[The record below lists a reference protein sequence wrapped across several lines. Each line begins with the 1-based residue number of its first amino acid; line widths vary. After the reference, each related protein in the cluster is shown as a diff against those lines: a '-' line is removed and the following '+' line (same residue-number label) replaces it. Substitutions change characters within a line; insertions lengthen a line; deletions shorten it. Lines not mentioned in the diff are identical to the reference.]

1 MKFAKSNKQPQ
12 DSDSDHEARIAA
24 LIDSDAAAG
33 ESTFGVGPIVL
44 MTRVRLARNLSRFPF
59 TGWAKEAQR
68 SDILAECTAAVRALP
83 QMKKGTVFTMD
94 ELSDH
99 EKMLLV
105 ERHLISREL
114 SASKAGS
121 GVVISKD
128 RTCSIMVNEEDH
140 LRMQVIKPGFQ
151 LKRVWKAMNAIDT
164 ALEGSLDYAFDN
176 ELGYLTACPTNLG
189 TGLRASAMMHLPA
202 LVITG
207 QMDKI
212 VRALNQLGLVVRGL
226 HGEGTDASGSIFQ
239 ISNQTTL
246 GESEEAIID
255 RLHNVLVTIF
265 KQEMNAREKLL
276 EAEPVKLF
284 DKIGR
289 AYGLLQNAG
298 LVTSAEA
305 INLLSLLRLGIDLG
319 GFPEGLRAVTNRLL
333 ILSQPAHIQH
343 ETGVEADPAQRDI
356 LRAELLRAALADFPR
371 PNFKHHGKPPAPPA
385 DAS

>member
-1 MKFAKSNKQPQ
+1 MKFARSNKPQ
-12 DSDSDHEARIAA
+12 GRSADAEARIAA
-24 LIDSDAAAG
+24 LLDAG
-33 ESTFGVGPIVL
+33 EGAGELILGTGPIVL

-68 SDILAECTAAVRALP
+68 SAILAECTDAVRTLP
-83 QMKKGTVFTMD
+83 QMKKGTAFTME

-99 EKMLLV
+99 EKLLLV

-121 GVVISKD
+121 GVVISRD
-128 RTCSIMVNEEDH
+128 CTCSIMVNEEDH

-151 LKRVWKAMNAIDT
+151 LKRVWKTMNTVDS
-164 ALEGSLDYAFDN
+164 ALEERLDYAFSPD
-176 ELGYLTACPTNLG
+176 LGYLTACPTNLG

-212 VRALNQLGLVVRGL
+212 VRAVNQLGLVVRGL

-246 GESEEAIID
+246 GETEEAIIE
-255 RLHNVLVTIF
+255 RLHKVLTTVF
-265 KQEMNAREKLL
+265 RQEMNAREKLL
-276 EAEPVKLF
+276 AAEPTKLF

-289 AYGLLQNAG
+289 AYGLLQNAH
-298 LVTSAEA
+298 LLTSAEA
-305 INLLSLLRLGIDLG
+305 LNLLSLVRLGIDIG
-319 GFPEGLRAVTNRLL
+319 GFPEDRRAVINRLF

-343 ETGVEADPAQRDI
+343 SSEGEPDPTQRDV
-356 LRAELLRAALADFPR
+356 LRASLLRPAFADFPR
-371 PNFKHHGKPPAPPA
+371 PAFPLVGPAA
-385 DAS
+385 AE

>member
-1 MKFAKSNKQPQ
+1 MKFARSNNPQ
-12 DSDSDHEARIAA
+12 GRDSDTEARIAA
-24 LIDSDAAAG
+24 LLQSDEGTG
-33 ESTFGVGPIVL
+33 ESFLGTGPIVL

-59 TGWAKEAQR
+59 TGWAKESQR
-68 SDILAECTAAVRALP
+68 SDILAECFDAVRALP
-83 QMKKGTVFTMD
+83 QMKKGSAFTME
-94 ELSDH
+94 ELSDQ

-121 GVVISKD
+121 GVVINRDCS
-128 RTCSIMVNEEDH
+128 CSIMVNEEDH

-151 LKRVWKAMNAIDT
+151 LKRVWKTMNAVDS
-164 ALEGSLDYAFDN
+164 ALEDKLDYAFDT

-189 TGLRASAMMHLPA
+189 TGLRASVMMHLPA

-226 HGEGTDASGSIFQ
+226 HGEGSDASGSIFQ

-246 GESEEAIID
+246 GENEEAIVQ
-255 RLHNVLVTIF
+255 RLHNVLTTIF
-265 KQEMNAREKLL
+265 RQEMNAREKLL
-276 EAEPVKLF
+276 EAEPTKLF

-289 AYGLLQNAG
+289 AYGILQNAH

-305 INLLSLLRLGIDLG
+305 LNLLSLLRLGIDLG
-319 GFPEGLRAVTNRLL
+319 GFPEELRAVTNRLL
-333 ILSQPAHIQH
+333 ILSQPAHIQY
-343 ETGVEADPAQRDI
+343 TTDSDADPAQRDM
-356 LRAELLRAALADFPR
+356 LRAAILRAALSDFPR
-371 PNFKHHGKPPAPPA
+371 PEFKHPGPSPRA
-385 DAS
+385 D

>member
-12 DSDSDHEARIAA
+12 GRSADTEARIATV
-24 LIDSDAAAG
+24 LDSCAGSG
-33 ESTFGVGPIVL
+33 ESILGTGPIVL

-68 SDILAECTAAVRALP
+68 SDILAECTDAVRGLA
-83 QMKKGTVFTMD
+83 QMKKATAFTME
-94 ELSDH
+94 ELSDQ
-99 EKMLLV
+99 EKQLLV

-121 GVVISKD
+121 GVVISRD
-128 RTCSIMVNEEDH
+128 CTCSIMVNEEDH

-151 LKRVWKAMNAIDT
+151 LKRVWKTMNAVDS
-164 ALEGSLDYAFDN
+164 ALEEKLDYAFDT

-246 GESEEAIID
+246 GETEEAIIE
-255 RLHNVLVTIF
+255 RLHNVLTTIF
-265 KQEMNAREKLL
+265 RQEVNAREKLL

-289 AYGLLQNAG
+289 AYGLLQNAR

-305 INLLSLLRLGIDLG
+305 LNLLSLLRLGIDLG
-319 GFPEGLRAVTNRLL
+319 GFPEDRRVITNRLL
-333 ILSQPAHIQH
+333 ILSQPAHIQRA
-343 ETGVEADPAQRDI
+343 TDTDADPAQRDM
-356 LRAELLRAALADFPR
+356 LRAELLRQALADFPR
-371 PNFKHHGKPPAPPA
+371 PEFKHGAPPPE
-385 DAS
+385 SSN

>member
-1 MKFAKSNKQPQ
+1 MKFAKSNKPEGRNA
-12 DSDSDHEARIAA
+12 DTEARIAA
-24 LIDSDAAAG
+24 LLESGDNAG
-33 ESTFGVGPIVL
+33 ESILGAGPIVL

-59 TGWAKEAQR
+59 TGWAKESQR
-68 SDILAECTAAVRALP
+68 SDILAECTAAVRDLA
-83 QMKKGTVFTMD
+83 QMKRGTAFTME

-99 EKMLLV
+99 EKQLLV

-121 GVVISKD
+121 GVVISRD
-128 RTCSIMVNEEDH
+128 CTCSIMVNEEDH

-151 LKRVWKAMNAIDT
+151 LKRVWKTMNAIDT
-164 ALEGSLDYAFDN
+164 ALEESVDYAFDP

-255 RLHNVLVTIF
+255 RLHNVLTTIF
-265 KQEMNAREKLL
+265 RQEMNAREKLL

-289 AYGLLQNAG
+289 AYGILQNAR
-298 LVTSAEA
+298 LVASAEA
-305 INLLSLLRLGIDLG
+305 LNLLSLLRLGVDLG
-319 GFPEGLRAVTNRLL
+319 GFPEALRVVTNRLI

-343 ETGVEADPAQRDI
+343 STADEADPAQRDI
-356 LRAELLRAALADFPR
+356 LRAELLRAALAEFPR
-371 PNFKHHGKPPAPPA
+371 PEFKHSGPPPAA
-385 DAS
+385 D

>member
-1 MKFAKSNKQPQ
+1 MKFARSNKPQ
-12 DSDSDHEARIAA
+12 GRSPDTEARIAA
-24 LIDSDAAAG
+24 LLESGQGAG
-33 ESTFGVGPIVL
+33 ESILGTGPIVL

-68 SDILAECTAAVRALP
+68 SDILAECMGAVRALP
-83 QMKKGTVFTMD
+83 QMKKGTAFSME

-99 EKMLLV
+99 EKQLLV

-121 GVVISKD
+121 GVVISRD
-128 RTCSIMVNEEDH
+128 CTCSIMVNEEDH

-151 LKRVWKAMNAIDT
+151 LKRVWKTMNAVDS
-164 ALEGSLDYAFDN
+164 ALEERLDYAFSSD
-176 ELGYLTACPTNLG
+176 LGYLTACPTNLG

-212 VRALNQLGLVVRGL
+212 VRAVNQLGLVVRGL

-246 GESEEAIID
+246 GEREEAIIE
-255 RLHNVLVTIF
+255 RLHNVLTTVF
-265 KQEMNAREKLL
+265 RQEMNAREKLL
-276 EAEPVKLF
+276 AAEPTKLF

-289 AYGLLQNAG
+289 AYGLLQNAH
-298 LVTSAEA
+298 LLTSAEA
-305 INLLSLLRLGIDLG
+305 LNLLSLVRLGIDLG
-319 GFPEGLRAVTNRLL
+319 GFPEDRRVVINRLFL
-333 ILSQPAHIQH
+333 LSQPAHIQYSADN
-343 ETGVEADPAQRDI
+343 EADPAQRDA
-356 LRAELLRAALADFPR
+356 LRASLLRPAFADFPR
-371 PNFKHHGKPPAPPA
+371 PSFPSSA
-385 DAS
+385 ASAAE

>member
-1 MKFAKSNKQPQ
+1 MKFAKSNKPQ
-12 DSDSDHEARIAA
+12 GHNPDTEARIAA
-24 LIDSDAAAG
+24 LLESGEEAGDSVLG
-33 ESTFGVGPIVL
+33 TGPIVL

-68 SDILAECTAAVRALP
+68 SAILAECTAAVRALP
-83 QMKKGTVFTMD
+83 QMKKGAAFTME

-99 EKMLLV
+99 EKQLLV

-121 GVVISKD
+121 GVVISRD
-128 RTCSIMVNEEDH
+128 CTCSIMVNEEDH

-151 LKRVWKAMNAIDT
+151 LKRVWKTMNAVDS
-164 ALEGSLDYAFDN
+164 ALEESLDYAFDA

-246 GESEEAIID
+246 GESEAAIID
-255 RLHNVLVTIF
+255 RLHNVLTTVF
-265 KQEMNAREKLL
+265 RQEMNAREKLL

-289 AYGLLQNAG
+289 AYGLLQNAR

-305 INLLSLLRLGIDLG
+305 LNLLSLLRLGVDLG
-319 GFPEGLRAVTNRLL
+319 GFPAALRLVTNRLI

-343 ETGVEADPAQRDI
+343 ATDAEADPAQRDI
-356 LRAELLRAALADFPR
+356 LRAELLRKALADFPR
-371 PNFKHHGKPPAPPA
+371 PEFTHSGPPPAA
-385 DAS
+385 E

>member
-1 MKFAKSNKQPQ
+1 MKFAKSNKPQ
-12 DSDSDHEARIAA
+12 GRDPDTEARLAA
-24 LIDSDAAAG
+24 LLESGEDAG
-33 ESTFGVGPIVL
+33 ESILGAGPIVL

-83 QMKKGTVFTMD
+83 QMKKGIAFTME

-99 EKMLLV
+99 EKQLLV

-121 GVVISKD
+121 GVVISRD
-128 RTCSIMVNEEDH
+128 CTCSIMVNEEDH

-151 LKRVWKAMNAIDT
+151 LKRVWKTMNAVDS
-164 ALEGSLDYAFDN
+164 ALEESLDYAFDT

-246 GESEEAIID
+246 GESEAAIID
-255 RLHNVLVTIF
+255 RLHNVLTTVF
-265 KQEMNAREKLL
+265 RQEMNAREKLL

-289 AYGLLQNAG
+289 AYGLLQNAR

-305 INLLSLLRLGIDLG
+305 LNLLSLLRLGVDLG
-319 GFPEGLRAVTNRLL
+319 GFPEALRVVTNRLI

-343 ETGVEADPAQRDI
+343 ATDAEADPAQRDI
-356 LRAELLRAALADFPR
+356 LRAELLRKALADFPR
-371 PNFKHHGKPPAPPA
+371 PEFTHSGPPPAA
-385 DAS
+385 E

>member
-1 MKFAKSNKQPQ
+1 M
-12 DSDSDHEARIAA
+12 AA
-24 LIDSDAAAG
+24 LLESGDGAG
-33 ESTFGVGPIVL
+33 ESILGAGPIVL

-59 TGWAKEAQR
+59 TGWAKESQR

-83 QMKKGTVFTMD
+83 QMKKGTAFTME

-99 EKMLLV
+99 EKQLLV

-121 GVVISKD
+121 GVVISRD
-128 RTCSIMVNEEDH
+128 CTCSIMVNEEDH

-151 LKRVWKAMNAIDT
+151 LKRVWKTMNAVDS
-164 ALEGSLDYAFDN
+164 ALEEHLDYAFDTS
-176 ELGYLTACPTNLG
+176 LGYLTACPTNLG

-246 GESEEAIID
+246 GETEEAIID
-255 RLHNVLVTIF
+255 RLHNVLTTIF
-265 KQEMNAREKLL
+265 RQEMNAREKLL

-289 AYGLLQNAG
+289 AYGLLQNAR

-305 INLLSLLRLGIDLG
+305 LNLLSLLRLGVDLG
-319 GFPEGLRAVTNRLL
+319 GFPETLRVVTNRLI

-343 ETGVEADPAQRDI
+343 STEAEADPAQRDI
-356 LRAELLRAALADFPR
+356 LRAELLRQALADFPR
-371 PNFKHHGKPPAPPA
+371 PEFKHPGPPPAAPA
-385 DAS
+385 D

>member
-1 MKFAKSNKQPQ
+1 MKFAKSNKPQ
-12 DSDSDHEARIAA
+12 GRSLDTEIRIAA
-24 LIDSDAAAG
+24 LLDSGGGVG
-33 ESTFGVGPIVL
+33 ESILGEGPIVL
-44 MTRVRLARNLSRFPF
+44 MTRVRLARNLRRFPF

-83 QMKKGTVFTMD
+83 QMKKAAAFTMQ

-99 EKMLLV
+99 EKQLLV

-121 GVVISKD
+121 GVVISRD
-128 RTCSIMVNEEDH
+128 STCAIMVNEEDH

-151 LKRVWKAMNAIDT
+151 LKRVWKAMSAVDT
-164 ALEGSLDYAFDN
+164 ALEEHLDYAFDS

-246 GESEEAIID
+246 GEREEAIID
-255 RLHNVLVTIF
+255 RLHNVLTTIF
-265 KQEMNAREKLL
+265 RQEMNAREKLL

-289 AYGLLQNAG
+289 AYGLLQNAR

-305 INLLSLLRLGIDLG
+305 LNLLSLLRLGVDLG
-319 GFPEGLRAVTNRLL
+319 GFPAALRLATNRLI

-343 ETGVEADPAQRDI
+343 ASEGEADPAQRDI
-356 LRAELLRAALADFPR
+356 LRAELLRQALAEFPR
-371 PNFKHHGKPPAPPA
+371 PDFKHAGPPPAA
-385 DAS
+385 AE

>member
-1 MKFAKSNKQPQ
+1 M
-12 DSDSDHEARIAA
+12 AA
-24 LIDSDAAAG
+24 LLESGEGAG
-33 ESTFGVGPIVL
+33 ESILGNGPIVL

-68 SDILAECTAAVRALP
+68 SDILAECIEAVRALP
-83 QMKKGTVFTMD
+83 QMKKGTVFSME

-99 EKMLLV
+99 EKQLLV

-121 GVVISKD
+121 GVVISRD
-128 RTCSIMVNEEDH
+128 CTCSIMVNEEDH

-151 LKRVWKAMNAIDT
+151 LKRVWKTMNAVDT
-164 ALEGSLDYAFDN
+164 ALEERLDYAFSSD
-176 ELGYLTACPTNLG
+176 LGYLTACPTNLG

-212 VRALNQLGLVVRGL
+212 VRAVNQLGLVVRGL

-246 GESEEAIID
+246 GESEEAIIE
-255 RLHNVLVTIF
+255 RLHNVLTTVF
-265 KQEMNAREKLL
+265 RQEMNAREKLL
-276 EAEPVKLF
+276 DAEPTKLF

-289 AYGLLQNAG
+289 AYGLLQNAH
-298 LVTSAEA
+298 LLTSAEA
-305 INLLSLLRLGIDLG
+305 LNLLSLIRLGIDLG
-319 GFPEGLRAVTNRLL
+319 GFPETCRVVINRLF

-343 ETGVEADPAQRDI
+343 SSENEADPVQRDV
-356 LRAELLRAALADFPR
+356 LRASQLRAAFADFPR
-371 PNFKHHGKPPAPPA
+371 PTFPLVGPAA
-385 DAS
+385 AE

>member
-1 MKFAKSNKQPQ
+1 MKFAKSNKSPQ
-12 DSDSDHEARIAA
+12 GRSADTEARVAA
-24 LIDSDAAAG
+24 LLESCEGAG
-33 ESTFGVGPIVL
+33 ESILGAEPIVL
-44 MTRVRLARNLSRFPF
+44 MTRVRLARNLGRFPF

-68 SDILAECTAAVRALP
+68 SDILAECTAAVRSLS
-83 QMKKGTVFTMD
+83 QMKKCSSFTME

-99 EKMLLV
+99 EKQLLV

-121 GVVISKD
+121 GVVISRD
-128 RTCSIMVNEEDH
+128 CTCSIMVNEEDH

-151 LKRVWKAMNAIDT
+151 LKRGWKTMNTIDS
-164 ALEGSLDYAFDN
+164 ALEEKLDYAFDT

-189 TGLRASAMMHLPA
+189 TGLRASVMMHLPA

-246 GESEEAIID
+246 GETEAAIVD
-255 RLHNVLVTIF
+255 RLHNVLTTIIR
-265 KQEMNAREKLL
+265 QEMNAREKLL

-289 AYGLLQNAG
+289 AYGLLQNAH

-305 INLLSLLRLGIDLG
+305 LNLLSLLRLGIDLG
-319 GFPEGLRAVTNRLL
+319 GFPAALRVVTNRLI

-343 ETGVEADPAQRDI
+343 ATDPDADPSQRDR
-356 LRAELLRAALADFPR
+356 LRAELLRQAFADFPR
-371 PNFKHHGKPPAPPA
+371 PEFKHPGPPPAA
-385 DAS
+385 D

>member
-1 MKFAKSNKQPQ
+1 MKFAKSNKPQ
-12 DSDSDHEARIAA
+12 GRDPDTEARLAA
-24 LIDSDAAAG
+24 LLESGEDAG
-33 ESTFGVGPIVL
+33 ESILGAGPIVL

-83 QMKKGTVFTMD
+83 QMKKGIAFTME

-99 EKMLLV
+99 EKQLLV

-121 GVVISKD
+121 GVVISRD
-128 RTCSIMVNEEDH
+128 CTCSIMVNEEDH

-151 LKRVWKAMNAIDT
+151 LKRVWKTMNAVDS
-164 ALEGSLDYAFDN
+164 ALEESLDYAFDT

-246 GESEEAIID
+246 GESEAAIID
-255 RLHNVLVTIF
+255 RLHNVLTTVF
-265 KQEMNAREKLL
+265 RQEMNAREKLL

-289 AYGLLQNAG
+289 AYGLLQNAR

-305 INLLSLLRLGIDLG
+305 LNLLSLLRLGVDLG
-319 GFPEGLRAVTNRLL
+319 GFPEALRVVTNRLI

-343 ETGVEADPAQRDI
+343 STDAEADPAQRDI
-356 LRAELLRAALADFPR
+356 LRAELLRKALADFPR
-371 PNFKHHGKPPAPPA
+371 PEFTHSGPPPAA
-385 DAS
+385 D

>member
-1 MKFAKSNKQPQ
+1 MKFARSNKPQ
-12 DSDSDHEARIAA
+12 GRSPDTEARIAA
-24 LIDSDAAAG
+24 LLESGEGAG
-33 ESTFGVGPIVL
+33 ESILGSGPIVL

-68 SDILAECTAAVRALP
+68 SDILAECIDAVRALP
-83 QMKKGTVFTMD
+83 QMKKGTVFSME

-99 EKMLLV
+99 EKQLLV

-121 GVVISKD
+121 GVVISRD
-128 RTCSIMVNEEDH
+128 CTCSIMVNEEDH

-151 LKRVWKAMNAIDT
+151 LKRVWKTMNTLDS
-164 ALEGSLDYAFDN
+164 ALEERLDYAFSPD
-176 ELGYLTACPTNLG
+176 LGYLTACPTNLG

-212 VRALNQLGLVVRGL
+212 VRAVNQLGLVVRGL

-246 GESEEAIID
+246 GETEEAIIE
-255 RLHNVLVTIF
+255 RLHNVLTTVF
-265 KQEMNAREKLL
+265 RQEMNAREKLL
-276 EAEPVKLF
+276 AAEPIKLF

-289 AYGLLQNAG
+289 AYGLLQNAH
-298 LVTSAEA
+298 LLTSAEA
-305 INLLSLLRLGIDLG
+305 LNLLSLVRLGIDLG
-319 GFPEGLRAVTNRLL
+319 GFPEDRRVVINRLFL
-333 ILSQPAHIQH
+333 LSQPAHIQH
-343 ETGVEADPAQRDI
+343 SAENEADPAQRDV
-356 LRAELLRAALADFPR
+356 LRASLLRPAFADFPR
-371 PNFKHHGKPPAPPA
+371 PSFPPSAAPA
-385 DAS
+385 AE

>member
-33 ESTFGVGPIVL
+33 ESVFGVGPIVL

-83 QMKKGTVFTMD
+83 QMKKGTVFTME

-212 VRALNQLGLVVRGL
+212 VRARNQLGRVVRGC
-226 HGEGTDASGSIFQ
+226 GRSPAF
-239 ISNQTTL
+239 
-246 GESEEAIID
+246 
-255 RLHNVLVTIF
+255 
-265 KQEMNAREKLL
+265 ARSHHWR
-276 EAEPVKLF
+276 V
-284 DKIGR
+284 
-289 AYGLLQNAG
+289 
-298 LVTSAEA
+298 
-305 INLLSLLRLGIDLG
+305 
-319 GFPEGLRAVTNRLL
+319 
-333 ILSQPAHIQH
+333 SQ
-343 ETGVEADPAQRDI
+343 
-356 LRAELLRAALADFPR
+356 
-371 PNFKHHGKPPAPPA
+371 
-385 DAS
+385 

>member
-1 MKFAKSNKQPQ
+1 MKFAKSNKPQ
-12 DSDSDHEARIAA
+12 GRDPDTEARLAA
-24 LIDSDAAAG
+24 LLESVEDAG
-33 ESTFGVGPIVL
+33 ESILGAGPIVL

-83 QMKKGTVFTMD
+83 QMKKGIAFTME

-99 EKMLLV
+99 EKQLLV

-121 GVVISKD
+121 GVVISRD
-128 RTCSIMVNEEDH
+128 CTCSIMVNEEDH

-151 LKRVWKAMNAIDT
+151 LKRVWKTMNAVDS
-164 ALEGSLDYAFDN
+164 ALEESLDYAFDT

-246 GESEEAIID
+246 GESEAAIID
-255 RLHNVLVTIF
+255 RLHNVLTTVF
-265 KQEMNAREKLL
+265 RQEMNAREKLL

-289 AYGLLQNAG
+289 AYGLLQNAR

-305 INLLSLLRLGIDLG
+305 LNLLSLLRLGVDLG
-319 GFPEGLRAVTNRLL
+319 GFPEALRVVTNRLI

-343 ETGVEADPAQRDI
+343 STDAEADPAQRDI
-356 LRAELLRAALADFPR
+356 LRAELLRKALADFPR
-371 PNFKHHGKPPAPPA
+371 PEFKHSGPPPAA
-385 DAS
+385 D

>member
-1 MKFAKSNKQPQ
+1 MKFAKSNKPQ
-12 DSDSDHEARIAA
+12 GRDPDTEARLAA
-24 LIDSDAAAG
+24 LLESVEDAG
-33 ESTFGVGPIVL
+33 ESILGAGPIVL

-68 SDILAECTAAVRALP
+68 SDILAECTSAVRALP
-83 QMKKGTVFTMD
+83 QMKKGIAFTME

-99 EKMLLV
+99 EKQLLV

-121 GVVISKD
+121 GVVISRD
-128 RTCSIMVNEEDH
+128 CTCSIMVNEEDH

-151 LKRVWKAMNAIDT
+151 LKRVWKTMNAVDS
-164 ALEGSLDYAFDN
+164 ALEESLDYAFDT

-246 GESEEAIID
+246 GESEAAIID
-255 RLHNVLVTIF
+255 RLHNVLTTVF
-265 KQEMNAREKLL
+265 RQEMNAREKLL

-289 AYGLLQNAG
+289 AYGLLQNAR

-305 INLLSLLRLGIDLG
+305 LNLLSLLRLGVDLG
-319 GFPEGLRAVTNRLL
+319 GFPAALRLVTNRLI

-343 ETGVEADPAQRDI
+343 ATDAEADPAQRDI
-356 LRAELLRAALADFPR
+356 LRAELLRKALADFPR
-371 PNFKHHGKPPAPPA
+371 PEFTHSGPPPAA
-385 DAS
+385 E

>member
-1 MKFAKSNKQPQ
+1 MKFAKSNKPQ
-12 DSDSDHEARIAA
+12 GRSSDTEARIAA
-24 LIDSDAAAG
+24 LLESGAGAG
-33 ESTFGVGPIVL
+33 ESILGAGPIVL

-68 SDILAECTAAVRALP
+68 SDILAECTAAVRGLP
-83 QMKKGTVFTMD
+83 QMKKGTAFTME

-121 GVVISKD
+121 GVVISRD
-128 RTCSIMVNEEDH
+128 CSCSIMVNEEDH

-151 LKRVWKAMNAIDT
+151 LKRVWKAMNAVDT
-164 ALEGSLDYAFDN
+164 ALEESLDYAFDP

-255 RLHNVLVTIF
+255 RLHNVLTTIF
-265 KQEMNAREKLL
+265 RQEMNAREKLI

-289 AYGLLQNAG
+289 AYGLLQNAH

-305 INLLSLLRLGIDLG
+305 LNLLSLLRLGIDLG
-319 GFPEGLRAVTNRLL
+319 GFPEALRVVTNRLI

-343 ETGVEADPAQRDI
+343 STDAEADPAQRDI
-356 LRAELLRAALADFPR
+356 LRAGLLRQALADFPR
-371 PNFKHHGKPPAPPA
+371 PDFKHHGPPPAAPA
-385 DAS
+385 D